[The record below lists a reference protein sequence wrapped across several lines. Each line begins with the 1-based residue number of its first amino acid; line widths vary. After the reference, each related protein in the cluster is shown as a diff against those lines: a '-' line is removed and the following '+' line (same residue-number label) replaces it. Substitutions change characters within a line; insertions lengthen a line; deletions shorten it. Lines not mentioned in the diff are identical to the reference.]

1 MKTLIIIYASYRYK
15 KLTNKYNKMLIK
27 ETIKGYSHDLNVK
40 RMKLFNK
47 ILKFKENWRGCIYE
61 I

>member
-15 KLTNKYNKMLIK
+15 KLTNKYNKILLK
-27 ETIKGYSHDLNVK
+27 ESIKGYSHKLNLK
-40 RMKLFNK
+40 REKIFNK
-47 ILKFKENWRGCIYE
+47 ILKFKENRRGCIYE